1 MFLAVRCTI
10 TGRFRVC
17 HNKRIT
23 RNKVFRDYAE
33 RGKNTMGW
41 YLVSS
46 YTWYA
51 MREVNCL
58 TLSQILMTDLG
69 LSWRN
74 HQYGREH
81 SGVSSK
87 TNPTYWRTWC
97 HSSSSTPG
105 AYTSSSSPRICSIH
119 RDKVNSNIITSQKIA
134 NCRVGTP
141 YKVGCI
147 G

>member
-74 HQYGREH
+74 HRYGREH

>member
-41 YLVSS
+41 YFGFKLHLICNERGELLNFIPNPNDRFGVVLKESPIWS
-46 YTWYA
+46 
-51 MREVNCL
+51 
-58 TLSQILMTDLG
+58 
-69 LSWRN
+69 
-74 HQYGREH
+74 EH

>member
-87 TNPTYWRTWC
+87 TSPTYWRTWC